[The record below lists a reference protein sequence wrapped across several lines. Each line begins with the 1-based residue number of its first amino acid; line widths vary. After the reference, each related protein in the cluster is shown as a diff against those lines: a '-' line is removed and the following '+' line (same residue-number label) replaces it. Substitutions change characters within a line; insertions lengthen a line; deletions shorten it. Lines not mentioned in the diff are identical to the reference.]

1 MKKSALIIIMLCTAL
16 TASAQTYTGIIKDIN
31 GERLPFANVIF
42 YALPD
47 STFVNGVITN
57 DLGEFTFEN
66 ETKIEAGYLKISFIG
81 YETATV
87 PLHKDKIGTIILN
100 PATNQL
106 GEVEVVSK
114 RPVIKQIAGKLI
126 ISIKGTSLS
135 EAGNLMD
142 VLQKT
147 PGLQVK
153 NGTISVFG
161 KGKPIIFING
171 REIKNNAEFESLQ
184 SDDITSIEI
193 DRNPS
198 ARYSAAGNAVVRVTT
213 KKITKDRTYIQ
224 VYDHTYFARKFSN
237 VAGLQMNS
245 KWNKTQVSVNYSYT
259 HKQSKNYEDAYE
271 INTQAHYTIKNKS
284 YSVMEPR
291 TKQHNLFAGVHQK
304 LGKKHTLG
312 TQYSYISSNR
322 EGLTQGNQDI
332 SKTNTPSIQR
342 FVLKNGNSHYNLSVY
357 SVNYEFKIDSIN
369 SLQVLA
375 DYTQSNSNGNDN
387 ITEQNRTNATLQKSN
402 IANINDYDVY
412 SAKMDY
418 NTNLLGK
425 LPLQTGIKFSQIKN
439 EGSTLA
445 TDILQQTEKYFTS
458 NTTTDRIGAG
468 YILLL
473 PQLGKWKINAG
484 LRYEYIDRNIIATG
498 TNVLDSAYGKWFP
511 SFSLSRSLSDNYD
524 LSFSYAKKIQ
534 RPAFW
539 ELNSNRNYIDSLA
552 YSTGN
557 PRLKAS
563 MSHNIDMNITLF
575 RNLFLNFAYEYQQ
588 QARIQSAIS
597 DANNPDI
604 VVYTPVNI
612 DKAEYFRASANYNWS
627 YKFWKSTVSLGIE
640 QPFMKIP
647 YLDKYKN
654 IKKLSYYFQTNND
667 FKISNKLTFFCNF
680 SYYSASEDLMSY
692 YYDNY
697 NLSSGINASLFDN
710 KLKVSLY
717 VNDILNA
724 SETAW
729 KDQYGNIESYSDQ
742 DKDRTYLKLSI
753 KYNINK
759 YKESIRK
766 QTAGKDEID
775 RI

>member
-1 MKKSALIIIMLCTAL
+1 MKKPALIIIMLCAAL
-16 TASAQTYTGIIKDIN
+16 TASTQTYKGIIKDIN
-31 GERLPFANVIF
+31 GKGLPFANVVL

-57 DLGEFTFEN
+57 DLGEFTFESK
-66 ETKIEAGYLKISFIG
+66 TIEAGYLKVSFIG

-87 PLHKDKIGTIILN
+87 PLHKDKIETIILN
-100 PATNQL
+100 PTTNQL
-106 GEVEVVSK
+106 SEVEVVSR

-153 NGTISVFG
+153 NGIISVFG

-171 REIKNNAEFESLQ
+171 REIKNNAELESLQ
-184 SDDITSIEI
+184 SDDIANIEI

-213 KKITKDRTYIQ
+213 RKITRDRIHIQ
-224 VYDHTYFARKFSN
+224 VYDRAYFARKFSN
-237 VAGLQMNS
+237 ISGLQMNS
-245 KWNKTQVSVNYSYT
+245 KWNKTQVSVNYSYM
-259 HKQSKNYEDAYE
+259 HQQSKDYEDAYE

-284 YSVMEPR
+284 FSVMEPK
-291 TKQHNLFAGVHQK
+291 TKRHNLFAGVHQK

-312 TQYSYISSNR
+312 AQYSYISSDR
-322 EGLTQGNQDI
+322 EDLTQGNQDI

-342 FVLKNGNSHYNLSVY
+342 FVLKNGNNYYNLSVY

-369 SLQVLA
+369 SLQALA
-375 DYTQSNSNGNDN
+375 DYTKSTSNGNEN
-387 ITEQNRTNATLQKSN
+387 IAEQNRTNATLQKSN
-402 IANINDYDVY
+402 IANINNYDVY
-412 SAKMDY
+412 SAKIDY
-418 NTNLLGK
+418 NTNLFGK
-425 LPLQTGIKFSQIKN
+425 LPLQTGIKFSQIEN
-439 EGSTLA
+439 GGSTLA

-468 YILLL
+468 YILLS
-473 PQLGKWKINAG
+473 PQINKWEIEAG
-484 LRYEYIDRNIIATG
+484 LRCEYIDRNIVSTG
-498 TNVLDSAYGKWFP
+498 INVLDSSYAKWFP
-511 SFSLSRSLSDNYD
+511 TFNISHRFSDDYNVN
-524 LSFSYAKKIQ
+524 FSYAKKIQ

-563 MSHNIDMNITLF
+563 ISHNIDMNITLF
-575 RNLFLNFAYEYQQ
+575 GNLFLDLGYEYEE
-588 QARIQSAIS
+588 QARILSAIS

-612 DKAEYFRASANYNWS
+612 DKAAYFRASANYDWS

-647 YLDKYKN
+647 YLGKYKN

-667 FKISNKLTFFCNF
+667 FKISDKLTFFCNF

-742 DKDRTYLKLSI
+742 DRDRTYLRLSI

-759 YKESIRK
+759 YKGGIRK